1 MPRDPWDGNVETAYE
16 SKYESLSEPG
26 DDGNRTYDSGTYGQ
40 NDYTVRE
47 RSDGTYDVYTTSD
60 SDRGHAHDRLDSE
73 GNLIDS
79 YHDYIML
86 KEYLINLKQL
96 NSKTEDEV
104 LEEVTEILRSSKVMT
119 LSKKKM

>member
-1 MPRDPWDGNVETAYE
+1 MSRESWDGNIDTARESGIYGSTQET
-16 SKYESLSEPG
+16 S
-26 DDGNRTYDSGTYGQ
+26 DGNREYSNGTYGQ

-60 SDRGHAHDRLDSE
+60 SDRGHSHDRIDSD

-86 KEYLINLKQL
+86 REFIINLKQL
-96 NSKTEDEV
+96 NNKTEEEV
-104 LEEVTEILRSSKVMT
+104 LGMSTEILNSSKGAT
-119 LSKKKM
+119 LSKKL